1 MGARKSLRLRPGPS
15 PARGGGYLS
24 WVNCRDSDI
33 VIVRSRCVV
42 CSGRA
47 GGSPVTH
54 RSSRSREDRQ
64 EHVQVVLATNWCLR
78 MGRVRFGSAGVAH
91 HGFPD
96 VCVEAFNKRNFIPV
110 PVN

>member
-1 MGARKSLRLRPGPS
+1 M
-15 PARGGGYLS
+15 
-24 WVNCRDSDI
+24 
-33 VIVRSRCVV
+33 IVRSRCVV

-91 HGFPD
+91 HGFPV
-96 VCVEAFNKRNFIPV
+96 VCVEAFFVPDIVGNKKSRPLSRGAAEQ
-110 PVN
+110 